1 MIDALLIENFAY
13 QSSLKVKV
21 TGDAEWED
29 TTGKEVDQDV
39 AGMGTGYDDWYDLCI
54 CQDQ

>member
-29 TTGKEVDQDV
+29 TPGKEVDQDV
-39 AGMGTGYDDWYDLCI
+39 AGMSTGYDDWYDLCI

>member
-1 MIDALLIENFAY
+1 MIDVLLIEIFAY

-21 TGDAEWED
+21 TGDGGWED

-39 AGMGTGYDDWYDLCI
+39 AGTGTGCDDWYDLCT
-54 CQDQ
+54 CPDQ

>member
-1 MIDALLIENFAY
+1 MIDVLLIEIFAY

-21 TGDAEWED
+21 TGDGGWED

-39 AGMGTGYDDWYDLCI
+39 AGTGTGCDD
-54 CQDQ
+54 

>member
-29 TTGKEVDQDV
+29 TPGKEVDQDV
-39 AGMGTGYDDWYDLCI
+39 AGMSTGYDD
-54 CQDQ
+54 